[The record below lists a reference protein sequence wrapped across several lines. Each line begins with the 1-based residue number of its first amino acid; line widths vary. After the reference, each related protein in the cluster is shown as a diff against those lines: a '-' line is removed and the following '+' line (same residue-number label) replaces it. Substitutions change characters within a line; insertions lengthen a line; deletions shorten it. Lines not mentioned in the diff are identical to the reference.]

1 MLCPIVTIHID
12 TDLLT
17 VKQIPK
23 QYAWISCHLCW
34 SYPVNKC
41 KRRLI
46 EHISN
51 LWKRTTTVQKI
62 VSRKTIDDVT
72 QSQLS
77 FSNQRPIGIMI
88 SENSTPELGSQLQ
101 FPFMLAMYGW
111 PQVETLSSWIWWL
124 ATPCCR
130 DANPKLHNTSP
141 IRGRSHPLFAKHFFA
156 MFVNVLK
163 HPGSIFPQRN
173 TSTTNPNVPD

>member
-111 PQVETLSSWIWWL
+111 PQVETLVFLNMMISNPLLPRCQPQIAQHITHPRPITSFICQAFFCNVCECFETSWINL
-124 ATPCCR
+124 S
-130 DANPKLHNTSP
+130 PK
-141 IRGRSHPLFAKHFFA
+141 KY
-156 MFVNVLK
+156 VNDQ
-163 HPGSIFPQRN
+163 S
-173 TSTTNPNVPD
+173 